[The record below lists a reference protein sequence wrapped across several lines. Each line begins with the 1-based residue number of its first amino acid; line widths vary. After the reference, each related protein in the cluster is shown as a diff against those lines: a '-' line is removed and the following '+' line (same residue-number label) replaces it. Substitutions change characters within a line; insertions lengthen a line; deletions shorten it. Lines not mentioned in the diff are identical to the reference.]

1 MTRIYHLTTPE
12 LWQAAQT
19 AGEYTHPS
27 LVHKGF
33 IHAANLYQVL
43 KVAER
48 FYREL
53 PEVLL
58 LVIERA
64 RLAPPIKDEP
74 PEHPAPVNTKDPA
87 RETYPHIY
95 GALNLDAVTAVL
107 LMTKDERGLF
117 VLPDGV

>member
-12 LWQAAQT
+12 LWEAAQAAG
-19 AGEYTHPS
+19 AYTPS
-27 LVHKGF
+27 SLEDEGF
-33 IHAANLYQVL
+33 IHASNLYQVL

-53 PEVLL
+53 PVLLL
-58 LVIERA
+58 LVIERE
-64 RLAPPIKDEP
+64 RVTVPIKDEP
-74 PEHPAPVNTKDPA
+74 PSHLASLNEKDPA

-95 GALNLDAVTAVL
+95 GALNLDAVTAAL

-117 VLPDGV
+117 VLPEGV